1 MARALAGRA
10 LPSGRELARSP
21 VNPYAISR
29 VEVTLCTVPT
39 QKPEADGTLT
49 WSETGVVIVEPRT
62 AGGAQGLGYAWGDAA
77 VAAVAARRLAGVVE
91 GRDVRDSSGWWEAMV
106 RSIRNF
112 GRPGICSMAIA
123 ALDIALWDTKARCL
137 DQPLHRLL
145 GPVRDRV
152 PIYGSGGFT
161 SLSVDELVTQ
171 MTGWTAMGIP
181 RLKMKVGKDFGAREA
196 EDLERVRAVRDAV
209 GPAVELFVD
218 ANGAYSRKQ
227 ARRVGE
233 AFADLGVSWFEEPV
247 SSDDLIGLAQLRAA
261 LPMDVTAGEYGY
273 DLVYF
278 RRMLEAEAVDVLQAD
293 AARCAGLGEW
303 LRAAACA
310 AAFGI
315 PFSSHCGPGLHAH
328 AATVPPNLRHI
339 EWFADHVRIEAM
351 LFEGTLV
358 PEAGCL
364 RPAEAPGLGLSLR
377 RDEVR
382 RFAGPG

>member
-1 MARALAGRA
+1 
-10 LPSGRELARSP
+10 
-21 VNPYAISR
+21 VNPYAISG
-29 VEVTLCTVPT
+29 VEVTLCTIPT
-39 QKPEADGTLT
+39 QKPEADGTLA

-62 AGGAQGLGYAWGDAA
+62 EGGAQGLGYAWGNAA
-77 VAAVAARRLAGVVE
+77 VAALVERSLAGVVE
-91 GRDVRDSSGWWEAMV
+91 GWDIRDSSGWWGAMV

-161 SLSVDELVTQ
+161 SLSVDDLVAQ

-209 GPAVELFVD
+209 GPDVELFVD

-247 SSDDLIGLAQLRAA
+247 SSDDLTGLARLRAA

-278 RRMLEAEAVDVLQAD
+278 RRMLEAEVVDVLQAD

-351 LFEGTLV
+351 LFEGALV

-364 RPAEAPGLGLSLR
+364 RPTEAPGLGLSLR

-382 RFAGPG
+382 RFAEPG